1 MMQKNDTILMALLS
15 TCAKNRADPER
26 DEAKSIQKKIETS
39 LKLTAKEEKWLSDFS
54 KKKRDQPFLRTSDL
68 EDYQVDQS
76 DMVSPEEAIET
87 YCKDAKPQY
96 DRKKLD
102 SFFLI
107 EATEDIAAESD
118 KRLEIFSEQMVAASA
133 SMDWDKVK
141 DLNDKARKEQN
152 IKEKN
157 TTVSVYSLGFPTI
170 HAEPELQA
178 LVARCE
184 RVLLRQ
190 FFHAHFLPGQLQ
202 SIICALTKAC
212 DCVVSMRTGGGKTM
226 IFAIPALLEANK
238 TTVVFI
244 PLRSLIFDQMNEMAK
259 LGIAA
264 GMLFCHFEFGRRQ
277 TF

>member
-1 MMQKNDTILMALLS
+1 MMQKNDALLMALLS
-15 TCAKNRADPER
+15 TCAKDRADPER
-26 DEAKSIQKKIETS
+26 DEAKSIQKKIEKS
-39 LKLTAKEEKWLSDFS
+39 LKLTVKEEKWLSDFS
-54 KKKRDQPFLRTSDL
+54 KKRNQPFLRTSDL

-87 YCKDAKPQY
+87 YCKDAKPQF

-102 SFFLI
+102 SFFSVDT
-107 EATEDIAAESD
+107 TEDIAAESV
-118 KRLEIFSEQMVAASA
+118 KRLEILQEQLAASSA
-133 SMDWDKVK
+133 SMDLDTITIV
-141 DLNDKARKEQN
+141 LAQAQKER
-152 IKEKN
+152 IIMEKN
-157 TTVSVYSLGFPTI
+157 TTVSIYSLGFPTI

-178 LVARCE
+178 HVARCE

-238 TTVVFI
+238 TTIVFI

-264 GMLFCHFEFGRRQ
+264 GMLFCHFELGLCQ

>member
-1 MMQKNDTILMALLS
+1 MMQKNDALLMALLS
-15 TCAKNRADPER
+15 SCSKDRADPER

-39 LKLTAKEEKWLSDFS
+39 AKLTAKEEKWLSDFN
-54 KKKRDQPFLRTSDL
+54 KKRNEPFLSISDL
-68 EDYQVDQS
+68 EDYQVDQN
-76 DMVSPEEAIET
+76 DMVSPQQAIET

-96 DRKKLD
+96 DRENLKR
-102 SFFLI
+102 FFSVDT
-107 EATEDIAAESD
+107 TEDIAAESVR
-118 KRLEIFSEQMVAASA
+118 RLKIIQEQLTASVH
-133 SMDWDKVK
+133 SMDLDVMK
-141 DLNDKARKEQN
+141 DLVAQAQKEKS
-152 IKEKN
+152 IRDKN
-157 TTVSVYSLGFPTI
+157 TTVSVYSLAFPTI
-170 HAEPELQA
+170 HAEAELQA
-178 LVARCE
+178 HVARCE
-184 RVLLRQ
+184 RILLRQ

-238 TTVVFI
+238 TAVVFI

-264 GMLFCHFEFGRRQ
+264 GMLFCHFELGRRR